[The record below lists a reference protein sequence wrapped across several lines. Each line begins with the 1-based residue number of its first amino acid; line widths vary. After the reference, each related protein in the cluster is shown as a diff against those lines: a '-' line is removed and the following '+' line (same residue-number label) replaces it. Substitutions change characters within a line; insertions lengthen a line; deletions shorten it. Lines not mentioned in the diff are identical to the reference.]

1 MSTLRERNLRRL
13 RQSIAGEPSDAHA
26 VFNFYTFPFFRSMT
40 GVNLDDYFHNPAVT
54 LECQIQALEML
65 DGIGNPVP
73 DMGAVAE
80 ASGLGAEVR
89 FDDNGFISVHPNP
102 KVAAAES
109 TSDLSW
115 LEPGDPYGDNYMGQ
129 ALKTLEYMVSHCPE
143 GYRVNPHP
151 IMGPFTVGASVRGIS
166 QFSMD
171 ALLDPDLT
179 RMILDVVIETNIR
192 FMKAQEK
199 ILGSLHHIL
208 VADDLSAFLSEAM
221 YRDIILPG
229 YLKMFEQFPETQRW
243 LHNDSTARHVAPAI
257 ADSGMVA
264 WQYLPEIEPMDAL
277 ELTGGKISLL
287 GGLNPLDLQRWSE
300 EETYQR
306 CTDVLASFN
315 GNNKCVLAAGGSV
328 NQVPIANLKAMFKAA
343 DEYTLT

>member
-151 IMGPFTVGASVRGIS
+151 IMGPFTVGASVRAS
-166 QFSMD
+166 VSSAWM
-171 ALLDPDLT
+171 PCS
-179 RMILDVVIETNIR
+179 ILI
-192 FMKAQEK
+192 
-199 ILGSLHHIL
+199 
-208 VADDLSAFLSEAM
+208 
-221 YRDIILPG
+221 
-229 YLKMFEQFPETQRW
+229 
-243 LHNDSTARHVAPAI
+243 
-257 ADSGMVA
+257 
-264 WQYLPEIEPMDAL
+264 
-277 ELTGGKISLL
+277 
-287 GGLNPLDLQRWSE
+287 
-300 EETYQR
+300 
-306 CTDVLASFN
+306 
-315 GNNKCVLAAGGSV
+315 
-328 NQVPIANLKAMFKAA
+328 
-343 DEYTLT
+343 